1 MKKNIKKAIEKWER
15 EQEIDPAIIVNN
27 YIIAGENHY
36 STMSS
41 KKLTRLIN
49 GYRKYSEEC
58 EKQNKVLLI
67 SPEYYEAL
75 QKACYNLGQIST
87 TNLVLVRAII
97 YKYVLLKGEK

>member
-1 MKKNIKKAIEKWER
+1 MKKNIKEAIEKWER
-15 EQEIDPAIIVNN
+15 EQKIDPAIIVNN
-27 YIIAGENHY
+27 YIIVGENHY

-41 KKLTRLIN
+41 KKLTRLVN

-58 EKQNKVLLI
+58 EKQNKVLWI

-75 QKACYNLGQIST
+75 QKACHNLGQMSK